1 MRKKAYRATDVKRV
15 DVAAVLAAHPRG
27 ECCEAGVDVSKEE
40 VQVSLRFGAREFE
53 RPWRVK
59 QPQEVPVLVERL
71 RQIRARFFGEG
82 SIVCPQLTRQR
93 HQR

>member
-59 QPQEVPVLVERL
+59 QPQEVPSFLL
-71 RQIRARFFGEG
+71 RQRVFLSSFGED
-82 SIVCPQLTRQR
+82 
-93 HQR
+93 